1 LSERRAPGSGLFW
14 LCALLAACGG
24 KKGAEADAC
33 SELRACGGD
42 VVGSW
47 RVDAL
52 CPDPVTATQLLGAQ
66 LPAACSDAV
75 QSVDLPSYD
84 LTLDYTATTRTVSG
98 TAALTAALTLSPSCI
113 AAVTR
118 LQLTLNDNLCALV
131 ATAAA
136 PQLRANLPDATLTCK
151 LADSNCAC
159 DLAGTLTL
167 NSTANYVVAENQIV
181 EGDSAQDYCVSG
193 QQLALRSA
201 QLGQLHARRP

>member
-1 LSERRAPGSGLFW
+1 LPARSGWW

-24 KKGAEADAC
+24 KKGGEQDLC
-33 SELRACGGD
+33 GELRACGGD

-52 CPDPVTATQLLGAQ
+52 CPDPATATQLLGAQ
-66 LPAACSDAV
+66 LPAECQDAV

-84 LTLDYTATTRTVSG
+84 LTLEYTATTRNVSG
-98 TAALTAALTLSPSCI
+98 TAALNATMSLSASCI

-118 LQLTLNDNLCALV
+118 LQLTLSDTLCSLV

-136 PQLRANLPDATLTCK
+136 PQLRANLPDAMLTCK
-151 LADSNCAC
+151 LADSQCAC
-159 DLAGTLTL
+159 DLTGTLTL
-167 NSTANYVVAENQIV
+167 NSTANYSVRDNQIV
-181 EGDSAQDYCVSG
+181 EGDSEQDYCVSG
-193 QQLALRSA
+193 SKLALRSA